1 MGIFEEMTPWL
12 IAERD
17 ESLSFSIA
25 NEHPPGTSVF
35 AGGLFSSHL
44 RRKASFRRVCGD
56 PERKFQ
62 DLRAMSMTKKRES
75 EGGNPPSGRKNPEL
89 LCLVLS
95 TPREKRC
102 KEFRRDKMRIRR
114 ISHGNA
120 RATENLRRVRMSLV
134 PCPGSRHCLLP
145 GMRSK
150 TERFS
155 ITGEPEKARAPGPEA
170 AYASLESS

>member
-1 MGIFEEMTPWL
+1 LVGALTQEIHIPRFELLNLVLGCGNLEEMTPWL

-62 DLRAMSMTKKRES
+62 DLRAMCMTKKRES

-95 TPREKRC
+95 TRGKKDAKNSAGTR
-102 KEFRRDKMRIRR
+102 
-114 ISHGNA
+114 
-120 RATENLRRVRMSLV
+120 
-134 PCPGSRHCLLP
+134 
-145 GMRSK
+145 
-150 TERFS
+150 
-155 ITGEPEKARAPGPEA
+155 
-170 AYASLESS
+170 